1 MKFLINP
8 VTQFEQNCSLVICEQ
23 TNQSAFIDPGG
34 DVDKLI
40 EVLETSN
47 SNLSKILITHGHIDH
62 CGIASDLHKKLSV
75 PIIGP
80 HQDDEFWI
88 KQIPEQ
94 AKVFGFDEL
103 NSFVPDIWLNDNDT
117 VKVGNIEFS
126 VIHCP
131 GHTPGH
137 VVFYENLSKTAFVG
151 DVILYNFF
159 DKNFHIVFLKIFNL
173 GKPEILNINFVLKLK
188 IISRNSGKDVI
199 K

>member
-34 DVDKLI
+34 DIDKLM
-40 EVLETSN
+40 EVLQTSN

-62 CGIASDLHKKLSV
+62 CGIACELHQKLSV

-88 KQIPEQ
+88 SQIPEQ

-117 VKVGNIEFS
+117 VKVGNIEFN

-151 DVILYNFF
+151 DVIFAGSIGRTDFPRGNHQDLIHSITKKLWPLGNEVKF
-159 DKNFHIVFLKIFNL
+159 ILICFN
-173 GKPEILNINFVLKLK
+173 
-188 IISRNSGKDVI
+188 
-199 K
+199 